1 MEAMEAFE
9 EAHSHEA
16 MEQGIADNKAAIE
29 KEVEDRD
36 AAIEAALE
44 AYSTT
49 EEMKQVIGNV
59 VNSLALT
66 MENDQVVLKLG
77 GVDGIAL
84 TSVSLDIAT
93 DDDID
98 AIIAG
103 LDTPAGE

>member
-1 MEAMEAFE
+1 MEK
-9 EAHSHEA
+9 
-16 MEQGIADNKAAIE
+16 GIADNKAAIE

-44 AYSTT
+44 PYSTT

-84 TSVSLDIAT
+84 TSVSLDMAT
-93 DDDID
+93 DEDID

-103 LDTPAGE
+103 LDAPAGE